1 MKKRY
6 WIGIACGLIVI
17 LATVIL
23 IVCLYNPYNKTE
35 REGWDIYAS
44 VDCFVKTSYNKDGNP
59 VKRELYETETLAK
72 ILVQHYRYDKNGRLS
87 DFRTDGKGYSKPYYQ
102 GARFSVSYNKE
113 SNTHSIKPKWDNKE
127 FDAVSISWT
136 DDGKLESEYAK
147 WIVGTNFIYDKTG
160 RVTKEYDHNSGK
172 YLLHHLSDDKK
183 TILVTEEGTL
193 TEIMS
198 VTFDDNGMPK
208 ALESPEYSIDYTY
221 TEKKLCT
228 NISIKALGQT
238 VSNVAITYD
247 DKGNPTKRE
256 ATAEKGDKTVVLAL
270 YEYAYDGA
278 GNMTEEIISQADNS
292 FELKEISSGKYAYN
306 KDGKM
311 IEETVGQYTSP
322 GNLLALKKWQYEYD
336 EDGNKIQKLYTKT
349 GPSGTIVKEKSA
361 TRYYADGTK
370 RGSTTYEFY
379 VNWATKE
386 IVDTEYTKDGY
397 VLRQETKKFREGKRV
412 DGVLTDGT
420 LSSKK
425 LFESTK
431 DGVPLKSFTEYY
443 NEEGKVTSDLAKTY
457 YQKGKAKVE
466 YHYFLQLDNTFAKG
480 EPYITCTTK
489 TSVTTTYFYTGQIYI
504 QTTREYDED
513 GSSEITAKVEYD
525 INGDIVSRSTR

>member
-6 WIGIACGLIVI
+6 WIGIACGLTAM

-44 VDCFVKTSYNKDGNP
+44 VDCFVKTEYNKDGNP

-147 WIVGTNFIYDKTG
+147 WKAGTYFWFDKSG
-160 RVTKEYDHNSGK
+160 RVTKELDGGK
-172 YLLHHLSDDKK
+172 YLIHHLSDDKK

-221 TEKKLCT
+221 TEKKLCN

-238 VSNVAITYD
+238 VSDVAITYD
-247 DKGNPTKRE
+247 EKGNPTKRE
-256 ATAEKGDKTVVLAL
+256 ATAKNGDKTVVLAL
-270 YEYAYDGA
+270 YEYAYDDA
-278 GNMTEEIISQADNS
+278 GNMTEEVISQADES
-292 FELKEISSGKYAYN
+292 FVLKEASSGKYAYD
-306 KDGKM
+306 KDGNM
-311 IEETVGQYTSP
+311 IEETVGEYTVP
-322 GNLLALKKWQYEYD
+322 GNLLALHNRRYKYD
-336 EDGNKIQKLYTKT
+336 EDGNKIQVDYVKT
-349 GPSGTIVKEKSA
+349 GPGGTIVKYKSSS
-361 TRYYADGTK
+361 RYYADGTK

-412 DGVLTDGT
+412 DGVLVDGAIK
-420 LSSKK
+420 SKE

-525 INGDIVSRSTR
+525 INGDVVSRSTR